1 MFFKGIFMTTVPE
14 LRATYAKSKL
24 VGMTAGSF
32 LFVLIGVGMA
42 SGVIHDDRKD
52 GTFIQFIGYASIV
65 FFGAVGVVW
74 CRRLFRGDRPVVIV
88 SPQGFYDERIASAII
103 PWAAI
108 RQIGVASI
116 KGQRFIVLDVA
127 PDVEARLPLTW
138 ITKWSRGANRGMG
151 VDGLCVVATG
161 LTVTHAQLLEAI
173 GHAWRTAVK
182 SGGLAAGDVLG
193 VPRDGRIEPTF

>member
-1 MFFKGIFMTTVPE
+1 MTTVPE

-24 VGMTAGSF
+24 VGMAAGSF

-52 GTFIQFIGYASIV
+52 ATFIEFIGYASIV

-74 CRRLFRGDRPVVIV
+74 CRRLFRGDGSVVIV
-88 SPQGFYDERIASAII
+88 SPQGLYDERIASAII

-108 RQIGVASI
+108 RQISVAST

-173 GHAWRTAVK
+173 GRAWRAAPDSGAV
-182 SGGLAAGDVLG
+182 SVADAPG
-193 VPRDGRIEPTF
+193 VPHDGRIEPSF